1 MVPWMTCQCGDLMQK
16 AKDVGYLLVHVSKK
30 KIPMGLPLQS
40 IPVCWNIFSEIPHR
54 NSSSPWFPFLFN
66 CHCSLFHR
74 KNNARFSIVFLKIN
88 KEKNIQSL
96 IQHSFIDFLVSW
108 LQFHGWSCNLQV
120 RGDQNIPRY
129 AGSLFLL
136 PGHG

>member
-1 MVPWMTCQCGDLMQK
+1 MSATCLFMCQRKRFLWLWDFHYSPSL
-16 AKDVGYLLVHVSKK
+16 
-30 KIPMGLPLQS
+30 
-40 IPVCWNIFSEIPHR
+40 CWNIFSEIPHR